1 MSSRPIN
8 RLNLISTAERMFR
21 AEVAI
26 RSGLMGPILRY
37 FRLREMLEIAGKR
50 LAERGRLMTQS
61 TPRARTWKGQALRK
75 DDEARPAA
83 RGPQGASDV
92 APPRVGRFVR
102 RNCGLLCIGP
112 GPGRAVL

>member
-37 FRLREMLEIAGKR
+37 FRLQETLEIAGKPP
-50 LAERGRLMTQS
+50 AERGRLAAQS

-75 DDEARPAA
+75 ADDAKPAA
-83 RGPQGASDV
+83 REPKSRDLAIDV
-92 APPRVGRFVR
+92 ARPRTGRFV
-102 RNCGLLCIGP
+102 
-112 GPGRAVL
+112 